1 MLDPRISMHPRAYQR
16 KHKVSCKQP
25 IPHLP
30 VVDQLEVVNYD
41 VPKNSKVPRL
51 CRSDWMVI

>member
-1 MLDPRISMHPRAYQR
+1 MHPRAYQR

-25 IPHLP
+25 IPHLL

-41 VPKNSKVPRL
+41 VPKNSKVACL